1 VRSGAPAGI
10 VGNGAAG
17 VDPGRWIPPG
27 YCPAV
32 GDVQEYESVD
42 GLEVRLDDAVLRC
55 TLDRPRARNSL
66 DPGMMIGL
74 VRALENA
81 GMDERVRVIVLEGAG
96 DHFCGG
102 ADIVARNAA
111 TGERPRVG
119 SIQRR
124 LPVQA
129 NRLMTVMLTV
139 QTPIV
144 ARVQGWATG
153 IGFHLALAADFCVAS
168 ESARF
173 WEPFLQRGFTPD
185 SGGVWLL
192 PRLGGVALA
201 RDLVMLGRELSGA
214 EAADL
219 HLIHRAVPDAEL
231 GAATDELVAELAA
244 KPTVALGLAKWLMFT
259 GQSVPFEQHLAN
271 EAFAMELSSRSED
284 FREGFGA
291 WREKRDP
298 EFRGR

>member
-1 VRSGAPAGI
+1 MS
-10 VGNGAAG
+10 
-17 VDPGRWIPPG
+17 
-27 YCPAV
+27 
-32 GDVQEYESVD
+32 DVQEYRSVD
-42 GLEVRLDDAVLRC
+42 GLEVRLDGAVLRC
-55 TLDRPRARNSL
+55 TLDRPRTRNSL
-66 DPGMMIGL
+66 DAEMMVAL

-81 GMDERVRVIVLEGAG
+81 GLDERVRVIVLDGAG
-96 DHFCGG
+96 GNFCGG
-102 ADIVARNAA
+102 ADIVARNAP

-129 NRLMTVMLTV
+129 NRLMTMMLTV

-144 ARVQGWATG
+144 ARVDGWATG
-153 IGFHLALAADFCVAS
+153 IGFHLALAADFCVAADT
-168 ESARF
+168 ARF

-185 SGGVWLL
+185 SGGTWLL
-192 PRLGGVALA
+192 PRLVGIAAA
-201 RDLVMLGRELSGA
+201 RDLVLLGRELTGA

-219 HLIHRAVPDAEL
+219 RLVHRAVPEADLA
-231 GAATDELVAELAA
+231 AATDALVADLAT

-284 FREGFGA
+284 FREGFAA

-298 EFRGR
+298 GFAGR

>member
-1 VRSGAPAGI
+1 M
-10 VGNGAAG
+10 
-17 VDPGRWIPPG
+17 
-27 YCPAV
+27 
-32 GDVQEYESVD
+32 EYSSVD
-42 GLEVRLDDAVLRC
+42 GLAVRLDGAVLRC
-55 TLDRPRARNSL
+55 TLDRPKTRNSL
-66 DPGMMIGL
+66 DPDMMIGL
-74 VRALENA
+74 IRALETA
-81 GMDERVRVIVLEGAG
+81 GMDERVRVVVLDGAG
-96 DHFCGG
+96 GSFCAG
-102 ADIVARNAA
+102 ADIVARNAP
-111 TGERPRVG
+111 TEQRPRVG

-144 ARVQGWATG
+144 ARVEGWAAG
-153 IGFHLALAADFCVAS
+153 IGFHLALAADFCVAT
-168 ESARF
+168 ETARF

-201 RDLVMLGRELSGA
+201 RDLVMLGRELTGA
-214 EAADL
+214 EAAG
-219 HLIHRAVPDAEL
+219 HGLIHRAVPESEL
-231 GAATDELVAELAA
+231 AAATDDLVAQLAA
-244 KPTVALGLAKWLMFT
+244 KPTVALGLAKWLMFQGWT
-259 GQSVPFEQHLAN
+259 VPFDQHLAN

-284 FREGFGA
+284 FREGFAA

>member
-1 VRSGAPAGI
+1 
-10 VGNGAAG
+10 
-17 VDPGRWIPPG
+17 
-27 YCPAV
+27 
-32 GDVQEYESVD
+32 
-42 GLEVRLDDAVLRC
+42 
-55 TLDRPRARNSL
+55 
-66 DPGMMIGL
+66 MMIGL
-74 VRALENA
+74 IRALETA
-81 GMDERVRVIVLEGAG
+81 GMDERVRVVVLDGAG
-96 DHFCGG
+96 GSFCAG
-102 ADIVARNAA
+102 ADIVARNAP
-111 TGERPRVG
+111 TEQRPRVG

-144 ARVQGWATG
+144 ARVEGWAAG
-153 IGFHLALAADFCVAS
+153 IGFHLALAADFCVAT

-201 RDLVMLGRELSGA
+201 RDLVMLGRELTGA
-214 EAADL
+214 EAAVYG
-219 HLIHRAVPDAEL
+219 LIHRAVPESEL
-231 GAATDELVAELAA
+231 ATATDDLVAQLAA
-244 KPTVALGLAKWLMFT
+244 KPTVALGLAKWLMFQGWT
-259 GQSVPFEQHLAN
+259 VPFDQHLAN

-284 FREGFGA
+284 FREGFAA

-298 EFRGR
+298 EFGGR